1 MNRIP
6 LCDLHCHL
14 DGSITVPIA
23 KQLAELQNITLPSE
37 DYSELENLLSVP
49 QDCESLTDF
58 LKCFS
63 LPLSLMQTAEGIA
76 EAVRLVCENLKAQK
90 LDYAEIRFAPQ
101 LHTEKGLSQVEVV
114 KAALEGLK
122 KTDFHANLIL
132 CMMRGENTHDANIET
147 VEIAKNLLVR
157 DGGIVAVDLAGDE
170 AHFPLA
176 DYQMEFSCAAAWN
189 IPVTIHAGEAA
200 DSNSVWDAVECGA
213 LRIGHGIAAIEDDEL
228 LDEII
233 EEDIVLELCPTSN
246 KITKAVPNMKK
257 YPLVDLIKRGVRV
270 TINTDDMAIC
280 RTTLMDEYN
289 YIQKEF
295 GITDTQKYTLM
306 QNAWDAAFCNL
317 IRAQIMEDDYEND
330 FDQDESEDE

>member
-23 KQLAELQNITLPSE
+23 LELAQLQNISLPTT
-37 DYSELENLLSVP
+37 DYTELENLLSVP
-49 QDCESLTDF
+49 DTCKNLSDF
-58 LKCFS
+58 LKCFN
-63 LPLSLMQTAEGIA
+63 LPLSLMQTEEGIS
-76 EAVRLVCENLKAQK
+76 EAVRLVCENLKEQN

-132 CMMRGENTHDANIET
+132 CMMRGENTHDANLET

-170 AHFPLA
+170 AHFPLS

-200 DSNSVWDAVECGA
+200 GCDSVWDAVECGA
-213 LRIGHGIAAIEDDEL
+213 LRIGHGIRAIEDDEL
-228 LDEII
+228 LDELID
-233 EEDIVLELCPTSN
+233 EDIVLEICPTSN
-246 KITKAVPNMKK
+246 RITKAFPDMKK
-257 YPLVDLIKRGVRV
+257 YPLVELIKRGVRV

-280 RTTLMDEYN
+280 RTTLQDEYN

-295 GITDTQKYTLM
+295 GITDSQKYSLM

-317 IRAQIMEDDYEND
+317 IKAQIIEDNEENIIPE
-330 FDQDESEDE
+330 DESQND

>member
-14 DGSITVPIA
+14 DGSITAPIA
-23 KQLAELQNITLPSE
+23 LKLAELQGIELPVS
-37 DYSELENLLSVP
+37 DYTELEKLLSVS
-49 QDCESLTDF
+49 DSCESLTDF

-63 LPLSLMQTAEGIA
+63 LPLSLMQTEEGIS
-76 EAVRLVCENLKAQK
+76 EAVRLVCENLKEEK
-90 LDYAEIRFAPQ
+90 VDYAEIRFAPQ
-101 LHTEKGLSQVEVV
+101 LHQEKGLSQVQVV

-132 CMMRGENTHDANIET
+132 CMMRGEDTHDANFET
-147 VEIAKNLLVR
+147 VEIARKLLVR
-157 DGGIVAVDLAGDE
+157 DGGVVAVDIAGDE

-200 DSNSVWDAVECGA
+200 GPDSVWDAVECGA
-213 LRIGHGIAAIEDDEL
+213 LRIGHGIAAIEDDDL

-233 EEDIVLELCPTSN
+233 EEGIVLELCPTSN
-246 KITKAVPNMKK
+246 RITKAIPDMKN
-257 YPLVDLIKRGVRV
+257 YPLVELMKRGVRV
-270 TINTDDMAIC
+270 TINTDDKAIC
-280 RTTLMDEYN
+280 RTSLLDEYN

-295 GITDTQKYTLM
+295 GISDSQKYELM
-306 QNAWDAAFCNL
+306 QNAWEAAFCNL
-317 IRAQIMEDDYEND
+317 IRAQIIEEDYDR
-330 FDQDESEDE
+330 DEDTDE